1 MPRILQNLS
10 DPNVLLKK
18 REEREEI
25 RQKEGR
31 PHEVFYFHELL
42 DPYSHITS
50 QLIGKLSENY
60 DIELI
65 PLIVGEPPSKT
76 VHEPSLYRKY
86 CLADAIRIAPFH
98 GCEFPSSKLP
108 NDNVIS
114 LAQRILCGLERE
126 EFISALSVIN
136 DHVWSGDL

>member
-1 MPRILQNLS
+1 MSIKSSIRNVIARNVMPRILQNLT

-31 PHEVFYFHELL
+31 PHEVLYFHELL

-50 QLIGKLSENY
+50 QLIGKLNENY

-98 GCEFPSSKLP
+98 GSEFPSSKLP

-114 LAQRILCGLERE
+114 LAQKKVSYKR
-126 EFISALSVIN
+126 
-136 DHVWSGDL
+136 